1 MFKDNIQKVKNH
13 DLYYEAVRFYLEEH
27 PGMVNDLLAVIRE
40 KVDPARVR
48 ESFRQ
53 FCLTCAHGGLR

>member
-13 DLYYEAVRFYLEEH
+13 DLYYEATRFYLEEH
-27 PGMVNDLLAVIRE
+27 PSMVNDLLAVIRE

-48 ESFRQ
+48 LL
-53 FCLTCAHGGLR
+53 CKI